1 MVPVTVAAVG
11 EHSLRL
17 AGEVADGVRLHGFCT
32 RRYIHEAIIPRVTE
46 GMARSGR
53 VREHF
58 EITGGGFVAT
68 GKDEEA
74 TAKAFEIVR
83 GRVAFYGSTP
93 GYWGVLE
100 LHGLGDLGRE
110 LNAMSKAG
118 RWNEMAGRVSDEVV
132 HLFAAVGTH
141 REIADRIAERIGGV
155 SDALNLRADSS
166 SAGGDV
172 PPDVIQEIKRIPTP
186 FRGYRTAWG

>member
-1 MVPVTVAAVG
+1 M
-11 EHSLRL
+11 
-17 AGEVADGVRLHGFCT
+17 
-32 RRYIHEAIIPRVTE
+32 RRTN
-46 GMARSGR
+46 RSR
-53 VREHF
+53 AHF

-68 GKDEEA
+68 GKDSDA
-74 TAKAFEIVR
+74 TARAFEVVR

-100 LHGLGDLGRE
+100 MHGYGDLGRE

-118 RWNEMAGRVSDEVV
+118 RWSEMASRVSDDVV
-132 HLFAAVGTH
+132 HLFAAVGSH
-141 REIADRIAERIGGV
+141 KDIAARIEERFGGL

-172 PPDVIQEIKRIPTP
+172 PPDVIQQIKRIGTS
-186 FRGYRTAWG
+186 FQGYKTAW